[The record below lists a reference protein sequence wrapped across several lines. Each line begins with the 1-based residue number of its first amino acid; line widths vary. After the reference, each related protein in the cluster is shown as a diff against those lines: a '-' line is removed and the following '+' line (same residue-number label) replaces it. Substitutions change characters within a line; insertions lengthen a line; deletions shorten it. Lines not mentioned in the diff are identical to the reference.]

1 MTVISNLELVD
12 EGYNEE
18 QGEPND
24 DDDDDDV
31 EPAYF
36 LPFQAFAE

>member
-12 EGYNEE
+12 EGYNEDW
-18 QGEPND
+18 EPND
-24 DDDDDDV
+24 DDDIV

>member
-18 QGEPND
+18 PGDSEPN
-24 DDDDDDV
+24 DDDV

-36 LPFQAFAE
+36 LPFQAYAE

>member
-18 QGEPND
+18 PGDSEPN
-24 DDDDDDV
+24 DDDDDV

-36 LPFQAFAE
+36 LPFQAYAE